1 MQININLSLL
11 ERGELIIMEEETIK
25 QEENKTE
32 EKSLIEKTEELVKR
46 LEEANKRTEE
56 LAKKNEELLSR
67 QILGG
72 RTEAGKQNKEPT
84 EEDKIKEEANKII
97 KSIGFKPIE

>member
-1 MQININLSLL
+1 MQINIKLSLL
-11 ERGELIIMEEETIK
+11 ERGKLIIMEEETIK

-72 RTEAGKQNKEPT
+72 RTEAGKQSKEPT

-97 KSIGFKPIE
+97 KSIGLKPIE